1 MEGLIMN
8 ANYKACLEAC
18 FTCLEACNICFHACL
33 KEEHPEKM
41 TKCIELDRECAD
53 FCSLAIASM
62 QRSSAFV
69 KEIVSICATV
79 CEACG
84 YECKKHDHEHCQKCA
99 DICFRCAEECRK
111 LTA

>member
-1 MEGLIMN
+1 MEGQRLN

-53 FCSLAIASM
+53 FCSLAIAAM
-62 QRSSAFV
+62 QRSSDFV
-69 KEIVSICATV
+69 KDILSICAKV

-84 YECKKHDHEHCQKCA
+84 FECKKHGHEHCRKCA
-99 DICFRCAEECRK
+99 ESCFHCAEECRK
-111 LTA
+111 LLA